1 MLVSSTRPVL
11 IKIND
16 KRSKSEK
23 RRLKNIILKCGP
35 WLKTS
40 EGEEEEEKKRRR
52 DMQRIPTALSKEK
65 KSRVCEGHKL
75 PVGVWGCGS
84 LCELFSP

>member
-1 MLVSSTRPVL
+1 MSSTRPVL

-16 KRSKSEK
+16 KRSKSEN

-40 EGEEEEEKKRRR
+40 EGEEEEEKKRKR
-52 DMQRIPTALSKEK
+52 DREIPTALSKEK
-65 KSRVCEGHKL
+65 NIRVCAGHKL
-75 PVGVWGCGS
+75 RVGECGS
-84 LCELFSP
+84 VRVSE

>member
-1 MLVSSTRPVL
+1 MLVSSTRRPVL

-23 RRLKNIILKCGP
+23 RRLKNIILKCGS

-40 EGEEEEEKKRRR
+40 EEEEEEEEKKRKR
-52 DMQRIPTALSKEK
+52 DMQRFPPESKEK
-65 KSRVCEGHKL
+65 KSRVCAGHKIL
-75 PVGVWGCGS
+75 VVGGKVRVMRAV
-84 LCELFSP
+84 

>member
-40 EGEEEEEKKRRR
+40 EEEEEEEEKKRKR
-52 DMQRIPTALSKEK
+52 DMQRFPPESKEK
-65 KSRVCEGHKL
+65 KSRVCAGHKIL
-75 PVGVWGCGS
+75 VVGGNVRVMRAV
-84 LCELFSP
+84 

>member
-23 RRLKNIILKCGP
+23 RRQKNIILKCGP

-40 EGEEEEEKKRRR
+40 EEEEEEEEKKRKR
-52 DMQRIPTALSKEK
+52 DMQRFPPESKEK
-65 KSRVCEGHKL
+65 KSRVCAGHRIL
-75 PVGVWGCGS
+75 VVGGNVRVMRAV
-84 LCELFSP
+84 

>member
-1 MLVSSTRPVL
+1 MSSTRPVL

-23 RRLKNIILKCGP
+23 RRQKNIILKCGP

-40 EGEEEEEKKRRR
+40 EEEEEEEKKRRR
-52 DMQRIPTALSKEK
+52 DMQRFPPH
-65 KSRVCEGHKL
+65 SRKRRKVECVRAIRYLLRWECWRMRA
-75 PVGVWGCGS
+75 V
-84 LCELFSP
+84 